1 MIPVAGTLSQH
12 GVPGDEDD
20 VVYKWT
26 GQWEIS
32 FNEGEGVWNPPLT
45 ISVGEAFFLKR
56 ARAGQWVR
64 NFTVQ

>member
-26 GQWEIS
+26 GRWDIS
-32 FNEGEGVWNPPLT
+32 FNEGEGVWNPDLT